1 MMAGLFI
8 YSYEAE
14 FIEKHIKDNII
25 TVQKP
30 LISLSC
36 ILMIFYQFNYHI
48 LCQLDSIII
57 PPKKPKIQEA
67 TATASSASFLD
78 IISNLTPRVNYQKTL
93 NDKSDEFNF
102 AIINVPHLESNLPT
116 TSAYGVYIS

>member
-30 LISLSC
+30 LISLSG

-57 PPKKPKIQEA
+57 PPKKLRYKKQQQQLPLPH
-67 TATASSASFLD
+67 FL
-78 IISNLTPRVNYQKTL
+78 TL
-93 NDKSDEFNF
+93 FQ
-102 AIINVPHLESNLPT
+102 I
-116 TSAYGVYIS
+116 